1 MTTSYSNLPLEK
13 NTKNAMVQAYD
24 AQYSKP
30 FEINASALNAMT
42 GFFESKKFDTTAAES
57 IAVVILK
64 QATLDGYNPMGILDT
79 LTGLNDLEI
88 SSLVSEIL
96 NFNRIKTSFLGQ
108 SRQNSFNSEINRNIL
123 A

>member
-1 MTTSYSNLPLEK
+1 MTTTYSNLPLEK
-13 NTKNAMVQAYD
+13 TNKNAMVQAYD
-24 AQYSKP
+24 AQYAKP
-30 FEINASALNAMT
+30 FEINASALSAMT
-42 GFFESKKFDTTAAES
+42 GFFESKKFDTAAAES

-64 QATLDGYNPMGILDT
+64 QAAIDGYNPMSILDT
-79 LTGLNDLEI
+79 LKGLNDLEI

-108 SRQNSFNSEINRNIL
+108 ARPNSFNNEINRNIL

>member
-1 MTTSYSNLPLEK
+1 MTATYSNLPLEK
-13 NTKNAMVQAYD
+13 PTKTAMVQAYD

-30 FEINASALNAMT
+30 FEINAYALSAMT

-57 IAVVILK
+57 ISVVILK
-64 QATLDGYNPMGILDT
+64 QAALDGYNAMSILDT
-79 LTGLNDLEI
+79 LKGLNDLEI

-96 NFNRIKTSFLGQ
+96 NFNRLKTSFLGRAQ
-108 SRQNSFNSEINRNIL
+108 TQQINAEINRNIL